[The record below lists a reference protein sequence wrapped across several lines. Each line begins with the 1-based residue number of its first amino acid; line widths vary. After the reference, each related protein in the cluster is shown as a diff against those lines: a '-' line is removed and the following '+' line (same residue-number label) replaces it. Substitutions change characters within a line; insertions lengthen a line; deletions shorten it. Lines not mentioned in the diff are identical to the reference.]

1 MVSSQAP
8 EVSSQTS
15 EDNSQTSEASSQTS
29 EDSGQT
35 SEDSGQTSEDNGQT
49 SEDSRQTSVT
59 NHYSLL
65 WLVLSHDRE
74 PRILQRDSRP
84 PRPME
89 LWKDIYHPIDSHH
102 KRTRL

>member
-1 MVSSQAP
+1 M
-8 EVSSQTS
+8 VSSQTS
-15 EDNSQTSEASSQTS
+15 EDSGQTSEASSQTS

-35 SEDSGQTSEDNGQT
+35 SEDSSQAPEDSGQT
-49 SEDSRQTSVT
+49 SEDSSQAPEDSYQASEDSGQMSVT

-89 LWKDIYHPIDSHH
+89 LW
-102 KRTRL
+102 